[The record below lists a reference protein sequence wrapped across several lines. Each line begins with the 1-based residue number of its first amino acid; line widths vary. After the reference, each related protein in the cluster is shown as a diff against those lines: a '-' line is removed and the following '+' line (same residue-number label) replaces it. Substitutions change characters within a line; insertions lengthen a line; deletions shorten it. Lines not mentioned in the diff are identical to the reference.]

1 MWEESPIG
9 DWTLEVINDGRQR
22 VDLKDWSVSFYGTK
36 DHPQP
41 EKLREN
47 VNTNVPMVN
56 VNPDNT
62 APIGNSKEVDLN
74 QVPNEPIQNSA
85 DVSQPHHGAKNLDVE
100 QQQSSPMNQELHLE
114 HCLEASDVNWC
125 TKCEAGYLFLN
136 GRCVEACPNE
146 GYYVGQEND
155 QNACIQCYYTCKT
168 CTGPNDY
175 EVRKKIKSESPAQLG
190 SEESKEFTAQFG
202 FAKLQNTV

>member
-22 VDLKDWSVSFYGTK
+22 VDLKDWSISFYGTK

-41 EKLREN
+41 ESLTEN
-47 VNTNVPMVN
+47 LNSAVPKVN

-62 APIGNSKEVDLN
+62 APINTKMSEEDLN
-74 QVPNEPIQNSA
+74 QVPNEPVQNSA
-85 DVSQPHHGAKNLDVE
+85 DVSKPHHGAKNLDLE
-100 QQQSSPMNQELHLE
+100 QKSPINQELHLE
-114 HCLEASDVNWC
+114 HCSEASDVNWC
-125 TKCEAGYLFLN
+125 TKCESGYLFLN
-136 GRCVEACPNE
+136 GRCVEGCPNE

-175 EVRKKIKSESPAQLG
+175 EVRKK
-190 SEESKEFTAQFG
+190 
-202 FAKLQNTV
+202 